1 MGDEIRFVKNIPD
14 AIEKIRVLRAAGFDM
29 FPEVDQ
35 IIWEVENDPEHP
47 TWRLERF
54 LFKNEQILTEAL
66 LLPGEN
72 PQGKRGKPLL
82 SPAFGSRA

>member
-35 IIWEVENDPEHP
+35 IIWEVRTTPNTRHGGLKGSCSR
-47 TWRLERF
+47 TSRF
-54 LFKNEQILTEAL
+54 
-66 LLPGEN
+66 
-72 PQGKRGKPLL
+72 
-82 SPAFGSRA
+82 